1 MIAASDSC
9 AWIALQQGKLERAT
23 ISEGMVK
30 AGSPVAMSRLE
41 NLVMMYLNS
50 GGIMSKNRRWQYQYT
65 VTEDVFDFIEQAQA
79 LLKTNTL

>member
-1 MIAASDSC
+1 
-9 AWIALQQGKLERAT
+9 
-23 ISEGMVK
+23 
-30 AGSPVAMSRLE
+30 MSRLE